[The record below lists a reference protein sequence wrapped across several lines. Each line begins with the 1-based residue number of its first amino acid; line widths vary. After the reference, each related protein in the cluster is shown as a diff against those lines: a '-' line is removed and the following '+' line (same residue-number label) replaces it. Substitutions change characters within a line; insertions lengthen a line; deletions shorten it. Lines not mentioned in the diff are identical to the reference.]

1 MDSNPMATDI
11 RPSTA
16 SSDALRSAVALGEI
30 KEPTPYRW
38 RDIDA
43 LTFPED
49 RWLVPNVFPKEGL
62 TTIAS
67 VSGEGKS
74 LLAMHLA
81 KCLSEG
87 TPWFGHEGF
96 RTKQTKVLYL
106 NLEMSVSEMQRRGRK
121 LDLDPLN
128 EDLIILNEDDF
139 NLNKGETNDHH
150 YTWLLEFIA
159 DNSIK
164 VVICDTFRAAC
175 GGLHEDKAED
185 VRKFFQKFQILK
197 NAGVSVIF
205 LEHVRKPSQMEGRIP
220 KKEQVLGSQDK
231 TANLEILLMVRKDE
245 NSGHHFIYQRKN
257 RLGSEIN
264 PFAIKISDALTDDG
278 QDRLN
283 FEYVGEIEDDVNKK
297 QQAKE
302 LVLQILSSNELY
314 DRKELGELTKKQVGE
329 KNLRAA
335 LRELTASGEIDFTKE
350 GKKYRYFLS
359 KTEDLPTD
367 PFFNEQKIDS
377 G

>member
-1 MDSNPMATDI
+1 MDNNPTATDI

-30 KEPTPYRW
+30 KEPKPYRW

-43 LTFPED
+43 LIFPED

-121 LDLDPLN
+121 LDLDPYN

-139 NLNKGETNDHH
+139 NLNKDEENDHH
-150 YTWLLEFIA
+150 YVWLLEFIV
-159 DNSIK
+159 DNRIK
-164 VVICDTFRAAC
+164 VVIVDTFRASC

-205 LEHVRKPSQMEGRIP
+205 LEHVRKPLHLEGKTPR
-220 KKEQVLGSQDK
+220 KEQVLGSQDK
-231 TANLEILLMVRKDE
+231 TANLEILLMIRKDE
-245 NSGHHFIYQRKN
+245 STGQHFIYQRKN

-264 PFAIKISDALTDDG
+264 PFAIKISDTLTESG
-278 QDRLN
+278 QERLV
-283 FEYVGEIEDDVNKK
+283 FEYVGEVEDDMSKK

-302 LVLQILSSNELY
+302 LVLEILSSKELY
-314 DRKELGELTKKQVGE
+314 DRKELVELTKKQVGE
-329 KNLRAA
+329 KNLRLA
-335 LRELTASGEIDFTKE
+335 LRELTASGEIDFTKD
-350 GKKYRYFLS
+350 GKKYRYFLT
-359 KTEDLPTD
+359 KMEDPPSEPVLV
-367 PFFNEQKIDS
+367 
-377 G
+377 